1 MDFNQWF
8 QFYMSKIYITM
19 EFITF
24 GCWNK
29 DLCSKTGEPRNAVSD
44 VMQKLNAYKEANA
57 KNLNFIV
64 VSGDNYY
71 PEKKDDA
78 EGKKT
83 KYWKESDFRSG
94 FECLPTGVDIRM
106 LMGNHDLEST
116 KMIDTAHPENL
127 TEPCHIMRNEM
138 SYSERLDFRSDY
150 KLFGENTILLFIDTS
165 MYSKMSMEELQ
176 CYNGFMGSNFINV
189 QEAQTEQQA
198 RIHSVIEEQV
208 KSNSAIKNII
218 IVGHHPIFGI
228 KKTLDKTEKI
238 EDSGIE
244 FFLSIGALLD
254 ASKYSFYY
262 LCADIHNY
270 QHSEII
276 LSKSTRKMKIEQ
288 HIVGTGGTNLDLL
301 ELTEG
306 EIELGDFPAII
317 PIEKVKIF
325 EHKVRY
331 GFLICKNEGGILTMK
346 FDAADFMPVV
356 KIKNKKDKKEK
367 KPMSA
372 KKSPRITKTFRSDE
386 QGHYAPLGGRRRKR
400 TIKRRVRM
408 GGTYGHQNQRS

>member
-1 MDFNQWF
+1 
-8 QFYMSKIYITM
+8 M

-44 VMQKLNAYKEANA
+44 VMQKLNAYKESNA
-57 KNLNFIV
+57 KNLKFIV

-71 PEKKDDA
+71 PEKKEDA

-83 KYWKESDFRSG
+83 KHWKESDFQSG
-94 FECLPTGVDIRM
+94 FDCLPAGVDIRI

-116 KMIDTAHPENL
+116 KMIDAAHPENL
-127 TEPCHIMRNEM
+127 TEPCHIIRSEM
-138 SYSERLDFRSDY
+138 AYSGRFDFRSDY

-176 CYNGFMGSNFINV
+176 CYNGFLGSGFTNV

-198 RIHSVIEEQV
+198 RIHSVINDHV
-208 KSNSAIKNII
+208 KPNAAIKNII

-244 FFLSIGALLD
+244 FFLSIGSLLD

-270 QHSEII
+270 QHSEIN

-288 HIVGTGGTNLDLL
+288 HIVGTGGTDLDPLDLA
-301 ELTEG
+301 EG
-306 EIELGDFPAII
+306 EIEIPHFPENI

-331 GFLICKNEGGILTMK
+331 GFLVCKNEGGTLTMK

-356 KIKNKKDKKEK
+356 KIKNKKDKKDKKEK
-367 KPMSA
+367 KDKKSMSA
-372 KKSPRITKTFRSDE
+372 KKSPRITKTFRE
-386 QGHYAPLGGRRRKR
+386 GEPGHYAPLGGRRRKR
-400 TIKRRVRM
+400 TIKRRVRI
-408 GGTYGHQNQRS
+408 GGTSRFPLAPSPPFGKF